1 MNKKMK
7 TTAHKTSKT
16 KLVLTATMCAV
27 MLFGAAACNN
37 GNGNDVNVDANV
49 NDVNNNAPAVTDDAV
64 VPTEPAANGG
74 NAAE

>member
-1 MNKKMK
+1 MNKNTK
-7 TTAHKTSKT
+7 TPAHKTNKM
-16 KLVLTATMCAV
+16 KLMLTATMCAV
-27 MLFGAAACNN
+27 LLFGAAACNN

-49 NDVNNNAPAVTDDAV
+49 NDANNNAPAVTDDAV